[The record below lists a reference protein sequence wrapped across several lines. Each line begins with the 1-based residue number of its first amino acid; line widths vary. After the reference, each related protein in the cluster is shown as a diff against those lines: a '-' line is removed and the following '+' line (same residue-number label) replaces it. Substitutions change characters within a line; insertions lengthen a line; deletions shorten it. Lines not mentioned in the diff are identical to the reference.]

1 MVNMV
6 NIIQNPQMFIFDA
19 DLNFFLFSFN
29 WEFHINNILSH
40 ISFYLEDLWFLII
53 LRPFKLF
60 INTVFDKQSLFSL
73 FELIFL

>member
-6 NIIQNPQMFIFDA
+6 NIIQNPLMFIFDA
-19 DLNFFLFSFN
+19 DLNFALFFN
-29 WEFHINNILSH
+29 REFHINNIFFH
-40 ISFYLEDLWFLII
+40 NIFYLGDLWFLII